1 MGYEFCSPWYT
12 HGTGAF
18 RYFKSETASRSSDE
32 TVSRPPRSTPE
43 TNRTLV
49 GWHPNRKG
57 IAMNRIVANVLK
69 SKAAEAQTEVRPF
82 SVVAMFCATGLLA
95 LLCMAS
101 VGFDVSG
108 GIF

>member
-1 MGYEFCSPWYT
+1 
-12 HGTGAF
+12 
-18 RYFKSETASRSSDE
+18 
-32 TVSRPPRSTPE
+32 
-43 TNRTLV
+43 
-49 GWHPNRKG
+49 
-57 IAMNRIVANVLK
+57 MNRIVANVLK